1 MNERNRKYSSIFLR
15 RENEV
20 RVVEKSLCMLFL
32 SVGGSWRKGRCKLQG
47 V

>member
-1 MNERNRKYSSIFLR
+1 MNEQNRKYSSIFLL
-15 RENEV
+15 REDEV

-32 SVGGSWRKGRCKLQG
+32 SVGGGWGKERCRLQG